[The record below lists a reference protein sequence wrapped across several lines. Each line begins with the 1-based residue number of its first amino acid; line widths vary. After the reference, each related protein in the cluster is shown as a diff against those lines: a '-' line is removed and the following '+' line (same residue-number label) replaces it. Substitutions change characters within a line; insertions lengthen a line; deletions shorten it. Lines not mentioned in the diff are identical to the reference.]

1 MINGLERKWPQF
13 SGASSL
19 TEDDRRFIDFL
30 GSNVCADEIS
40 LNEEFWW
47 AAATRPNFPSMCRLF
62 SLPRPFTDNVFN
74 GPHRIEP
81 SFNVLLSIG
90 HENEP
95 AKARGE
101 CYSLPTLR
109 HGVCISVSHVQSFF
123 ISLINTHNLLLYLSL
138 SLSLSL
144 SLVL

>member
-1 MINGLERKWPQF
+1 MTCSVTACLRRNEHALARACVERRSCPC
-13 SGASSL
+13 
-19 TEDDRRFIDFL
+19 DD
-30 GSNVCADEIS
+30 
-40 LNEEFWW
+40 
-47 AAATRPNFPSMCRLF
+47 
-62 SLPRPFTDNVFN
+62 TDNVFN

-123 ISLINTHNLLLYLSL
+123 ISLARAESVNTTNNSDILSL
-138 SLSLSL
+138 PFQLTQLKRTSFQLQFFPVKCLPTISGCTKPY
-144 SLVL
+144 VNRI